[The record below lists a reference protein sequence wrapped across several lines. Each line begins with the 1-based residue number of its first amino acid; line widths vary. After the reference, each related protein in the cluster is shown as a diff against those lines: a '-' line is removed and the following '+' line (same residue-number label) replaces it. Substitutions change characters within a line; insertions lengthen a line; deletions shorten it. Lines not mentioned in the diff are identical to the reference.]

1 MRAVE
6 KRESGRTNKT
16 EEKKGRRG
24 GKNGRISTKPER
36 NEKPSR
42 ANEREVSKIF
52 ARNIKILSVFFRLPE
67 FVKGISN
74 DVISIINSS
83 YNIQTFVRLAQFE
96 YPPFAPV

>member
-1 MRAVE
+1 MTRVEQRAKQEQRRNREWTNEFKWRPDPVRAVE

-16 EEKKGRRG
+16 EEKKGRGG

-52 ARNIKILSVFFRLPE
+52 A
-67 FVKGISN
+67 
-74 DVISIINSS
+74 
-83 YNIQTFVRLAQFE
+83 
-96 YPPFAPV
+96 